1 LLRRTRRCGGENP
14 RALTS
19 FQCAGEAEEQRGVV
33 GFVRACVPADAAERS
48 RPQLERLHN
57 RVFVVGDGGA
67 TVTFRHSF
75 GLHILEG
82 KCHS

>member
-1 LLRRTRRCGGENP
+1 
-14 RALTS
+14 
-19 FQCAGEAEEQRGVV
+19 V